1 LQATRSSSLGSVAA
15 SLAIALAELRRLVL
29 WKYLAGLYAALFVVH
44 RFISSLFYSEFGVA
58 PEEAGVGY
66 AESLLE
72 AAVGTFLLL
81 VGVNAVV
88 FALAIPPLFVS
99 TLRTAGSLRRSWR
112 RAKAHKGQAL
122 AFLAHRLAIVAA
134 IVAGIWLSSVTGSWV
149 WVVAAGLA
157 LGGLFELGGRV
168 RNPFAAELEL
178 EPRAKG
184 VGKPERDRTRLV
196 VLLILALTALV
207 AVSLLVTEA
216 VRAPGA
222 AEDAKRGDEVA
233 GFPFTA
239 WRAQHATVSWLG
251 PTRPAFLADV
261 QRHCLMYLGQANGI
275 AVLYDVDSAATLRL
289 PTGDFVLSVDDAQGG
304 DGSPCP

>member
-1 LQATRSSSLGSVAA
+1 LSVRSVA
-15 SLAIALAELRRLVL
+15 SSRAIALSELGRLVR
-29 WKYLAGLYAALFVVH
+29 WRYLAGLYAALFVVH
-44 RFISSLFYSEFGVA
+44 RFISSLFYSEFGIA
-58 PEEAGVGY
+58 PEEAGVAY

-88 FALAIPPLFVS
+88 LAVAIPALLVS

-112 RAKAHKGQAL
+112 RAKAHKVQAITL
-122 AFLAHRLAIVAA
+122 LTKRLAIVAA
-134 IVAGIWLSSVTGSWV
+134 FVAGIWLSSATRSWV
-149 WVVAAGLA
+149 WIVVAGLV
-157 LGGLFELGGRV
+157 LGGLFELGERV
-168 RNPFAAELEL
+168 RNPFAAELES
-178 EPRAKG
+178 EPRAQG

-196 VLLILALTALV
+196 VLLILILTALV
-207 AVSLLVTEA
+207 AVSLLVGEA
-216 VRAPGA
+216 IRAPRA
-222 AEDAKRGDEVA
+222 AEAAKEGDEVA

-239 WRAQHATVSWLG
+239 WRAQHATISWLG

-289 PTGDFVLSVDDAQGG
+289 PTGDLVVSVDDAQHGE
-304 DGSPCP
+304 GSPCP

>member
-1 LQATRSSSLGSVAA
+1 MQVARSFSVGSVVS
-15 SLAIALAELRRLVL
+15 SLAIALAELRRLVR
-29 WKYLAGLYAALFVVH
+29 WEYLAALYAALFVVH
-44 RFISSLFYSEFGVA
+44 RFISSLFYSEFGIA

-88 FALAIPPLFVS
+88 FAVAIPPLLVS

-112 RAKAHKGQAL
+112 RARAHKGQAL

-134 IVAGIWLSSVTGSWV
+134 VVAGIWLSSATDSWV
-149 WVVAAGLA
+149 WIVAAGLV
-157 LGGLFELGGRV
+157 LGGLFELGERV
-168 RNPFAAELEL
+168 RNPFAADLES
-178 EPRAKG
+178 EPRAQG

-196 VLLILALTALV
+196 VRLVLALTVLV
-207 AVSLLVTEA
+207 AVSLLVGEA
-216 VRAPGA
+216 VRAPRA
-222 AEDAKRGDEVA
+222 AEAAKEGDEVA

-239 WRAQHATVSWLG
+239 WHAQHATVSWLG
-251 PTRPAFLADV
+251 PAPPASLADV

-289 PTGDFVLSVDDAQGG
+289 PMGDLVVSVDDAQSG
-304 DGSPCP
+304 DGSLCP